1 VSEHTTS
8 SATKVPDCP
17 DTVEG
22 PITPVAD
29 LREGLLRFQRLMA
42 ERGIAVTLPST
53 TPDLNWTPPPI
64 VFPFDGDEMSAFVV
78 RLRRDGRL

>member
-8 SATKVPDCP
+8 SATKGPDCTETLGVP
-17 DTVEG
+17 AA
-22 PITPVAD
+22 PVAD

-42 ERGIAVTLPST
+42 ERGITVKLPSMT
-53 TPDLNWTPPPI
+53 LDLNWAPPPI

-78 RLRRDGRL
+78 RLRREGRL